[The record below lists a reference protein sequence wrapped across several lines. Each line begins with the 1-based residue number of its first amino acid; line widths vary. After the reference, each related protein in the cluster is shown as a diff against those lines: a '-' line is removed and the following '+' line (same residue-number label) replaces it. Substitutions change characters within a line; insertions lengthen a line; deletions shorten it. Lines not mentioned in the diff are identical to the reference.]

1 MNTKCWLFS
10 IVLFVVPDNSYLVIF
25 QYYFTYRISLFRN
38 QNLNIQERSE
48 LIASFFCGCV
58 FLIHV
63 FYLLINVENQ
73 LFQLQSHSLDIPCHP
88 SGIYAN
94 EYDH

>member
-1 MNTKCWLFS
+1 M
-10 IVLFVVPDNSYLVIF
+10 
-25 QYYFTYRISLFRN
+25 SLRKGIGFC
-38 QNLNIQERSE
+38 QQSERSE

-88 SGIYAN
+88 SGIYEN